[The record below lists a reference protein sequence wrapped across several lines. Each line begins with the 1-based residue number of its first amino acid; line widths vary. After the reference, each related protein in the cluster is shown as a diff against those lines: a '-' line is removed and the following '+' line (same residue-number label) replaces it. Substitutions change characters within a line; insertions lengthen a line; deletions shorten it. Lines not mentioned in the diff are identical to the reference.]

1 MTHAAEAI
9 WSPSLTSILF
19 QQHLSTAI
27 SIFIYSPGRAPPSPR
42 SAAIPQ
48 DCQSHHGERLP
59 AQPLAP
65 RSPTDAGPAAR
76 ALPRS
81 AY

>member
-1 MTHAAEAI
+1 MLRRLFE
-9 WSPSLTSILF
+9 PSLTSIPF

-27 SIFIYSPGRAPPSPR
+27 SILIYSLGRAPPSPR

-48 DCQSHHGERLP
+48 DCQSHPGERLP

-76 ALPRS
+76 ALPSS